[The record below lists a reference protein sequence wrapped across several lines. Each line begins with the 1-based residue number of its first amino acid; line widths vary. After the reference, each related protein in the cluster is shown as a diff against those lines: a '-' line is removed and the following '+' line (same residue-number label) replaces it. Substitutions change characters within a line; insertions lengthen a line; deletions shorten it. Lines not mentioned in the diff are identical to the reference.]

1 MEEKSKCMVHAIFT
15 MLIQLVQ
22 VETVLDKV
30 WKYEVS
36 GTLSVPNLFQP
47 LNIIFLDFRLDQFMF
62 AN

>member
-1 MEEKSKCMVHAIFT
+1 MEVSKDSLEEKSKCMVHAIFT

-30 WKYEVS
+30 WMYEVS

-47 LNIIFLDFRLDQFMF
+47 
-62 AN
+62 